1 MRKDDKEML
10 RKNDYSYF
18 VKQIEKENKRLVSEN
33 AMLKDELNE
42 IKEFKSQYE
51 NLVEETTRLRDKYQ
65 DLIHN
70 VQILQD
76 EMERQLEIMK
86 VLD

>member
-1 MRKDDKEML
+1 ML

-18 VKQIEKENKRLVSEN
+18 VKQVEKENKLLKAEN
-33 AMLKDELNE
+33 AILKDELNE

-51 NLVEETTRLRDKYQ
+51 TLVEETTKIRDKYQ

-70 VQILQD
+70 IQILEA
-76 EMERQLEIMK
+76 EMKRQISVMESY
-86 VLD
+86 

>member
-1 MRKDDKEML
+1 ML

-51 NLVEETTRLRDKYQ
+51 TLVEETTRLRDKYQ

-70 VQILQD
+70 IQILQD

>member
-1 MRKDDKEML
+1 ML

-18 VKQIEKENKRLVSEN
+18 VKQIEKENKRLVSAN

-42 IKEFKSQYE
+42 IKEFKSQYQT
-51 NLVEETTRLRDKYQ
+51 LVEETTRLRDKYQ